1 MPALGL
7 EQVSLQLKW
16 KHQFQFA
23 GYYAAVEKGFYRD
36 NGLDVSVREG
46 GPGIDA
52 GLEVAKGAADFGVCT
67 TSVLVKQRRTRQQ
80 CRPRRDLSA
89 LRGHHSGAA
98 PDAWHD
104 EEATLAEFQIP
115 ISERWVKA
123 IETTTGY
130 DTNIYGWRV
139 FAFE

>member
-1 MPALGL
+1 MSAARRLRHGRDVLFTLSLMVILVLGRVMPALGL

-46 GPGIDA
+46 GPDIDA

-67 TSVLVKQRRTRQQ
+67 TSVLVNSAERANNSFSTPRALFWCRT
-80 CRPRRDLSA
+80 
-89 LRGHHSGAA
+89 A
-98 PDAWHD
+98 PASMRS
-104 EEATLAEFQIP
+104 P
-115 ISERWVKA
+115 S
-123 IETTTGY
+123 
-130 DTNIYGWRV
+130 
-139 FAFE
+139 